1 MISRKPRLDGN
12 GATGSYAKDQSSPM
26 YSPPPAR
33 KKYGSGPTG
42 QTICNSFLLGGTY
55 YEGKD
60 KRKRRA
66 FHPRQ
71 KSLWYR
77 LLCATQWRV
86 GATALIISYLAW
98 KFAIVPSTHSGLG
111 WGRYL
116 SQDGGNVV
124 DDNKVR
130 SDILKPI
137 KILRHNAKLLND
149 RIEILRRGDTPN
161 NADSKRQLILKK
173 IVPKWFDRNRPV
185 LGHEKKSQHIVKGHK
200 MKSKQQSDLKSTKAN
215 SDENATPAKGNTNDN
230 HREQADVKPIPLRK
244 TQVQSQPLSSINN
257 EQQEYHQTLLL
268 EIEDQLNST
277 LKSSPR
283 ILETSENDL
292 THSINSCPHDG
303 FSLPMGISVS
313 LVIQCS
319 LDRIWLLTE
328 TCARWSDPIVL
339 VVYLPSETVL
349 APSDRSKVI
358 DSIAG
363 IMAVCPQMTVLP
375 HVHDNDGKLA
385 LSTYPVNIMRNKGL
399 DAVKTSHVLIMDV
412 DLIPSADLNQVVK
425 ANVIDQVTTTT
436 PSDGETDFP
445 VSAIVVP
452 AFERKLD
459 SPCTDTESCR
469 SYLQNNSRFLP
480 LLFNDL
486 KECIQV
492 KDCIVFQEDMNWEG
506 HHTTESK
513 LWLEKKWYDS
523 SSDGVDGR
531 KIRTIRRIKCFD
543 SLRYEPYVVVPWCPS
558 SKSSNPRPLTPYYDE
573 RFYGY
578 GKNKIQH
585 ISHLRFRGVPF
596 FVLPQ
601 SFVVHHP
608 HPESRVKQ
616 VWNDKKKNS
625 LHQTMDKLYEGYI
638 KELADEYSDVG
649 NAVPRC
655 NN

>member
-1 MISRKPRLDGN
+1 MISRKPRLVGN
-12 GATGSYAKDQSSPM
+12 GAGSCAKDQSSPT
-26 YSPPPAR
+26 YSPPPPQ

-42 QTICNSFLLGGTY
+42 QTICNSFLLGGAY

-77 LLCATQWRV
+77 VLCATPGRV
-86 GATALIISYLAW
+86 GTTALILTYLAW
-98 KFAIVPSTHSGLG
+98 RFAIVPITHSVLN

-116 SQDGGNVV
+116 SQDGGNAA
-124 DDNKVR
+124 DDNRVR
-130 SDILKPI
+130 SEILKPI
-137 KILRHNAKLLND
+137 KLLTKNAKLLND
-149 RIEILRRGDTPN
+149 RIEILRRGYTHN
-161 NADSKRQLILKK
+161 NSVSTRQLVLKK
-173 IVPKWFDRNRPV
+173 IVPRWFDRNLLVPV
-185 LGHEKKSQHIVKGHK
+185 HETKSVHNTKEKTVQ
-200 MKSKQQSDLKSTKAN
+200 SKQQTKAN
-215 SDENATPAKGNTNDN
+215 RDENATLARGNTNTK
-230 HREQADVKPIPLRK
+230 HSEYSDVKPIRIRK
-244 TQVQSQPLSSINN
+244 AQVQSQPLSSVNN
-257 EQQEYHQTLLL
+257 KRHEYHQTLLL
-268 EIEDQLNST
+268 EIQKQLDDT
-277 LKSSPR
+277 LESSPR

-292 THSINSCPHDG
+292 NHSHNSCPHDG
-303 FSLPMGISVS
+303 FSLPWGISVS

-349 APSDRSKVI
+349 DPSDRSKVI

-363 IMAVCPQMTVLP
+363 IMEACPQMTVLP
-375 HVHDNDGKLA
+375 HVHGNDGELDSS
-385 LSTYPVNIMRNKGL
+385 STYPVNIMRNKGL
-399 DAVKTSHVLIMDV
+399 DSVKTSHVLIMDV
-412 DLIPSADLNQVVK
+412 DLIPSADLSQVVK
-425 ANVIDQVTTTT
+425 ANLIDQVMTTGAREI
-436 PSDGETDFP
+436 DHH

-452 AFERKLD
+452 AFERKVD

-486 KECIQV
+486 KECVQG

-531 KIRTIRRIKCFD
+531 KIRTIRQIKCFD
-543 SLRYEPYVVVPWCPS
+543 SFRYEPYVVVPWCPS
-558 SKSSNPRPLTPYYDE
+558 SKSSKPRPLTPYYDE

-608 HPESRVKQ
+608 HPESSVKQ
-616 VWNDKKKNS
+616 VWNDKKKNQ
-625 LHQTMDKLYEGYI
+625 LHQTMDKLYAGYMN
-638 KELADEYSDVG
+638 ELADEYSDVN
-649 NAVPRC
+649 NAIPGC

>member
-1 MISRKPRLDGN
+1 MISRKPRQDGN
-12 GATGSYAKDQSSPM
+12 GASGSYAHDQSSPT
-26 YSPPPAR
+26 YSPPPPR
-33 KKYGSGPTG
+33 KKYGNGPTG
-42 QTICNSFLLGGTY
+42 QTICNSFLLGGAY

-77 LLCATQWRV
+77 VLCATPGRV
-86 GATALIISYLAW
+86 GATTLIITYLAW
-98 KFAIVPSTHSGLG
+98 RFAIVPMTHSVLN

-116 SQDGGNVV
+116 SQDGGNAV

-137 KILRHNAKLLND
+137 KILTKNAKLLND
-149 RIEILRRGDTPN
+149 RIEILRRGNTPTN
-161 NADSKRQLILKK
+161 SVSTRQLVLKK
-173 IVPKWFDRNRPV
+173 IVPKWFDRNLPV
-185 LGHEKKSQHIVKGHK
+185 LLYEKKSVHNAKEKKV
-200 MKSKQQSDLKSTKAN
+200 KSKQQIDMKSTKTN
-215 SDENATPAKGNTNDN
+215 NDENATPAKGNANEK
-230 HREQADVKPIPLRK
+230 HSEHSDVKPIRRK
-244 TQVQSQPLSSINN
+244 AQVQSQPLSSINN
-257 EQQEYHQTLLL
+257 EQHEYHQTLLL
-268 EIEDQLNST
+268 EIQKQLDST
-277 LKSSPR
+277 LEYSPR

-292 THSINSCPHDG
+292 NHSINSCPHDG
-303 FSLPMGISVS
+303 FSLPLGISVS

-328 TCARWSDPIVL
+328 TCARWPDPIVL

-349 APSDRSKVI
+349 DPSDRSKVI
-358 DSIAG
+358 DSIGG

-375 HVHDNDGKLA
+375 HVHGNDGKLGSS
-385 LSTYPVNIMRNKGL
+385 STYPVNIMRNKGL
-399 DAVKTSHVLIMDV
+399 DYVKTSHVLIMDV
-412 DLIPSADLNQVVK
+412 DLIPSADLSQVVK
-425 ANVIDQVTTTT
+425 ANLIDHVTTTA
-436 PSDGETDFP
+436 SREIDFP

-452 AFERKLD
+452 AFERKGD

-480 LLFNDL
+480 LLFNDM
-486 KECIQV
+486 KECIQGR
-492 KDCIVFQEDMNWEG
+492 DCIVFQEDINWEG
-506 HHTTESK
+506 HHTTKSK

-523 SSDGVDGR
+523 SSEDVDGR
-531 KIRTIRRIKCFD
+531 KIRTIRQIKCFD
-543 SLRYEPYVVVPWCPS
+543 SFRYEPYVIVPWCPS

-608 HPESRVKQ
+608 HPESSVKQ
-616 VWNDKKKNS
+616 VWNDKKMNQ
-625 LHQTMDKLYEGYI
+625 LHQTMDKLYEGYME
-638 KELADEYSDVG
+638 ELTDEYSDVD